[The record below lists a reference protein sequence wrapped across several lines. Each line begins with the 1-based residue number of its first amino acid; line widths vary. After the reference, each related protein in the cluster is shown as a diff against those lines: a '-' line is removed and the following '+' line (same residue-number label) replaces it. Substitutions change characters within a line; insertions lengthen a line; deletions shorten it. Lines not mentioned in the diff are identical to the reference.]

1 VYFLGWIAGLMT
13 RMLDRRRTR
22 WIEISVSRARS
33 HDLPPRLFDLSDR

>member
-1 VYFLGWIAGLMT
+1 MYFLGRIAGVVT

-33 HDLPPRLFDLSDR
+33 HDLPPRLFDISDR